1 MRYLLV
7 TFYRKP
13 NGQIDE
19 QVTFAKRLKP
29 ADMTNSNI
37 IMDFGLKKIE
47 KCVVERVRLDKT
59 FDELADYYEKIYPA
73 LISQLKTEAPVAL
86 KAKEDARK

>member
-19 QVTFAKRLKP
+19 QVTYSKRLKP
-29 ADMTNSNI
+29 ADMSNSNI
-37 IMDFGLKKIE
+37 ILDFGMKKVE
-47 KCVVERVRLDKT
+47 KCVVERQRLDKT
-59 FDELADYYEKIYPA
+59 FDELVEYYEKIYPA
-73 LISQLKTEAPVAL
+73 LVAQLKTEAPITM
-86 KAKEDARK
+86 KSKEETGK